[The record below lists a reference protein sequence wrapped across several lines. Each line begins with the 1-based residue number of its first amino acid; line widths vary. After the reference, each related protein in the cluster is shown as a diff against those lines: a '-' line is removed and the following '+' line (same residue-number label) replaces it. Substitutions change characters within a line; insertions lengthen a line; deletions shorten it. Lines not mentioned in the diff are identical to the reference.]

1 MSVFFSGF
9 MGEWIVARN
18 KQIAQEQLRGSR
30 DLFVPRYDSF
40 PHEPR
45 KKDTHSLNNIYYSRH
60 MCCRLTAMVLTGTCH
75 NRILFEH
82 FACRRKRMKSDSVLW
97 KKTLIPTENSKT
109 NRQHKNV
116 TKTSITL
123 CHNDCGRT

>member
-18 KQIAQEQLRGSR
+18 KQIAREPLLGSR

-45 KKDTHSLNNIYYSRH
+45 KKDTHSL
-60 MCCRLTAMVLTGTCH
+60 
-75 NRILFEH
+75 FEYLQV
-82 FACRRKRMKSDSVLW
+82 FD
-97 KKTLIPTENSKT
+97 I
-109 NRQHKNV
+109 
-116 TKTSITL
+116 
-123 CHNDCGRT
+123 